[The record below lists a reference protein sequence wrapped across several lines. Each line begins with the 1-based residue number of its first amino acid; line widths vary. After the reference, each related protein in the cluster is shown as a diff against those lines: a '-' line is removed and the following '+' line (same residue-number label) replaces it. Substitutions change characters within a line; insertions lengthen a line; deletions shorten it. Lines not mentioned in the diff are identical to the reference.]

1 MRRWA
6 SQLQPASAH
15 IGGHQSFDVD
25 DLNDDFDEVSQRS
38 SLVTVASTA
47 LRWPAFAVYTLSAA
61 GLVVAAFNNALLS
74 TVTWL
79 VLLFAGCGL
88 LFYRRYDAIKAT
100 RSAGG
105 VGAVT
110 IQTTE
115 KIAVGILTLSC
126 LANGVV
132 IALEVASWQFWVD
145 LWGRES

>member
-1 MRRWA
+1 M
-6 SQLQPASAH
+6 
-15 IGGHQSFDVD
+15 D

-38 SLVTVASTA
+38 PSVTVASAA
-47 LRWPAFAVYTLSAA
+47 LRWPAFAVYAIIAA
-61 GLVVAAFNNALLS
+61 ALIVAAFNHALLS
-74 TVTWL
+74 AVTWL
-79 VLLFAGCGL
+79 VLLIAGCGL

-115 KIAVGILTLSC
+115 KIAIAILTLAC

-132 IALEVASWQFWVD
+132 IALEVASWQVWVD